1 MQTHQYFSAGLLLPH
16 DPYPDHL
23 KKLEEQISSGDA
35 SRKVLKEVL
44 ADEAKVGRKDFSC
57 KTQNSEGHSLVG
69 AVVCGIVVV
78 CEMWSQPN
86 QLFHLSGCHA
96 CGYSWG
102 SMQVPPPSFLLVAHL
117 HVTAR

>member
-44 ADEAKVGRKDFSC
+44 ADEAKVGEEKFFL
-57 KTQNSEGHSLVG
+57 QNSK
-69 AVVCGIVVV
+69 
-78 CEMWSQPN
+78 
-86 QLFHLSGCHA
+86 
-96 CGYSWG
+96 
-102 SMQVPPPSFLLVAHL
+102 
-117 HVTAR
+117 